1 MFSIVVKFKLFTIVT
16 VSSYISIAAGAAF
29 HIAPCKES
37 LLQGF
42 DKRLSLGSLKD
53 LRNILSLGSL
63 RDLRKMHTE
72 CSRYQVSG
80 ITNSE
85 IVMVDRDFIV
95 DRPCI
100 NRAEKAINHVLLLI
114 GFLGQWLI
122 AGLIWGR
129 QDQSW
134 DDFGPTISRI

>member
-1 MFSIVVKFKLFTIVT
+1 MDT
-16 VSSYISIAAGAAF
+16 
-29 HIAPCKES
+29 EM
-37 LLQGF
+37 Q
-42 DKRLSLGSLKD
+42 SLGSLKD
-53 LRNILSLGSL
+53 LRNLGLNDLDCTILSLGSL
-63 RDLRKMHTE
+63 KDLRKMHTE

-100 NRAEKAINHVLLLI
+100 NHAEKAINHVLWLI

>member
-53 LRNILSLGSL
+53 LRNLGLNDLDCTILSLGSL

-100 NRAEKAINHVLLLI
+100 NRAEKAINRVV
-114 GFLGQWLI
+114 
-122 AGLIWGR
+122 
-129 QDQSW
+129 
-134 DDFGPTISRI
+134 